1 MGQYKN
7 KLFAIDPGLLRGRLE
22 GRKMSEHGQKSG
34 SQPYTRI
41 LFEENKQ
48 VWRTMYLSFLC
59 VFVGIVA
66 AFGSIGFKFLID
78 FFHNLLFSGVL
89 SFKHDASLSPWGK
102 LVILVPAVG
111 IALANFIT
119 EKWAPEAKGHGVP
132 EVMVAVANN
141 GGKIRPV
148 VALVKVFAS
157 ALTIGSGGSVGKEGP
172 IVQIGS
178 SFGSTLGQVFKLTPR
193 ETIILVGAG
202 AAGGISATFNAPIGG
217 VMFALE
223 LILPE
228 YSIMTIMPLVVSS
241 IFSTY
246 ISTMILGTH
255 PAFVIPQYMMV
266 SSFELVNYA
275 LLGMAAGLVSVA
287 FIHTVY
293 FVEDF
298 FKKIRVPS
306 VVKALAGGTLVGVI
320 GLISLK
326 AFGSYFVYGVGYD
339 FLDSILA
346 NEMHS
351 LVMLL
356 SLIVLKVLAN
366 AISLGSGGS
375 GGIFA
380 PSLFL
385 GAALGGAVGIVA
397 NMLFPGTTG
406 SVAAYAIVGMGS
418 VVAGVTGGVLTSIIM
433 IFEMTRNYQIMLP
446 LMLGAVLSHFVAKL
460 LYKETMYTKKLT
472 RRGINIQFDKRI
484 STFKMITVGQIM
496 QKNIVSCP
504 SSSSVKETLAH
515 MHQHNLGVLP
525 VIDGKDV
532 LGTISYKELCT
543 AKPEQAESIKSLV
556 NKKNITIPIESDLY
570 DALEVMQEIKGNIL
584 IVMDKKDVMGLVT
597 IKRLLYSSMDKRRMS

>member
-1 MGQYKN
+1 MDEQGR
-7 KLFAIDPGLLRGRLE
+7 RG
-22 GRKMSEHGQKSG
+22 G
-34 SQPYTRI
+34 SQTYKRI

-48 VWRTMYLSFLC
+48 VWRTIYLSLLC
-59 VFVGIVA
+59 VLVGVVA
-66 AFGSIGFKFLID
+66 AFGSIGFRFLID

-89 SFKHDASLSPWGK
+89 SFKHNPSLSPWGK

-178 SFGSTLGQVFKLTPR
+178 SFGSTLGQIFKLTPR

-241 IFSTY
+241 IVSTY
-246 ISTMILGTH
+246 ISTLILGTH

-266 SSFELVNYA
+266 SSFELLNYA
-275 LLGMAAGLVSVA
+275 LLGLAAGLLSVA
-287 FIHTVY
+287 FIHLVY

-298 FKKIRVPS
+298 FKKIKIPS
-306 VVKALAGGTLVGVI
+306 IIKALVGGTLVGCI

-326 AFGSYFVYGVGYD
+326 AFGSYYVYGVGYD
-339 FLDSILA
+339 FLNGILA

-366 AISLGSGGS
+366 TLTLGAGGS

-385 GAALGGAVGIVA
+385 GAALGGSVGILA
-397 NMLFPGTTG
+397 NMIAPGSTG
-406 SVAAYAIVGMGS
+406 PVAAYAIVGMAS

-484 STFKMITVGQIM
+484 STFKMLSVGQIM
-496 QKNIVSCP
+496 QKNIVSC
-504 SSSSVKETLAH
+504 SSETSVKDTIEL
-515 MHQHNLGVLP
+515 MHRHNLGVLP
-525 VIDGKDV
+525 VIDDKTV
-532 LGTISYKELCT
+532 LGTISYKELYN
-543 AKPEQAESIKSLV
+543 AKPEQGEHIEPLV
-556 NKKNITIPIESDLY
+556 NKKNITIPSTSDLY
-570 DALEVMQEIKGNIL
+570 DALEVMQEIQGNIL
-584 IVMDKKDVMGLVT
+584 IVLDNEDVVGLVT
-597 IKRLLYSSMDKRRMS
+597 IKRLLYSSMDKRRNC

>member
-1 MGQYKN
+1 
-7 KLFAIDPGLLRGRLE
+7 
-22 GRKMSEHGQKSG
+22 MSELGQKED
-34 SQPYTRI
+34 SQAYTRV
-41 LFEENKQ
+41 LSEGNKQ
-48 VWRTMYLSFLC
+48 VWRTIYLSFLC
-59 VFVGIVA
+59 VLVGVVA

-78 FFHNLLFSGVL
+78 FFHNLLFSGTL
-89 SFKHDASLSPWGK
+89 SFKHNPALSPWGK

-148 VALVKVFAS
+148 VALVKTLAS

-178 SFGSTLGQVFKLTPR
+178 SFGSTLGQIFKLSPR

-241 IFSTY
+241 IVSTY
-246 ISTMILGTH
+246 ISTLILGTH

-266 SSFELVNYA
+266 SSFELLNYA
-275 LLGMAAGLVSVA
+275 LLGLAAGLLSVA
-287 FIHTVY
+287 FIHLVY

-298 FKKIRVPS
+298 FNKIKIPS
-306 VVKALAGGTLVGVI
+306 FVKALVGGTLVGLI
-320 GLISLK
+320 GLISLN
-326 AFGSYFVYGVGYD
+326 AFGSYYIYGVGYD
-339 FLDSILA
+339 FLNNILA
-346 NEMHS
+346 NEIHS

-356 SLIVLKVLAN
+356 ALIVLKLLAN
-366 AISLGSGGS
+366 TLTLGSGGS

-385 GAALGGAVGIVA
+385 GAALGGSVGVLA
-397 NMLFPGTTG
+397 NMLFPGSTG
-406 SVAAYAIVGMGS
+406 PVAAYAIVGMAA
-418 VVAGVTGGVLTSIIM
+418 VVSGVTGGVLTSIIM

-484 STFKMITVGQIM
+484 STFKMITVGQVM
-496 QKNIVSCP
+496 QKSII
-504 SSSSVKETLAH
+504 SSSPDASVEETLGL
-515 MHQHNLGVLP
+515 MHTHNLGVLP
-525 VIDGKDV
+525 VIDGKQV
-532 LGTISYKELCT
+532 LGSISYKELYT
-543 AKPEQAESIKSLV
+543 AKPKQGEKIGALI
-556 NKKNITIPIESDLY
+556 NKKDITIPMNSDLY
-570 DALEVMQEIKGNIL
+570 DALSVMQEIKGDIL
-584 IVMDKKDVMGLVT
+584 IVLDKDDVVGLVT
-597 IKRLLYSSMDKRRMS
+597 VKRLLYSSMDKRRMC

>member
-1 MGQYKN
+1 MDEQ
-7 KLFAIDPGLLRGRLE
+7 GLRFDSQTYRRIVSE
-22 GRKMSEHGQKSG
+22 GNR
-34 SQPYTRI
+34 
-41 LFEENKQ
+41 Q
-48 VWRTMYLSFLC
+48 VWRTIYLSLLC
-59 VFVGIVA
+59 VLVGVVA
-66 AFGSIGFKFLID
+66 AFGSIGFRFLID
-78 FFHNLLFSGVL
+78 FFHNLLFTGVL
-89 SFKHDASLSPWGK
+89 SFKHNPSLSPWGK
-102 LVILVPAVG
+102 LVVLVPAVG

-148 VALVKVFAS
+148 VALVKTLAS

-178 SFGSTLGQVFKLTPR
+178 SFGSTLGQLFKLTPR

-241 IFSTY
+241 IVSTY
-246 ISTMILGTH
+246 ISTLILGTH

-266 SSFELVNYA
+266 SSFELLNYA
-275 LLGMAAGLVSVA
+275 FLGLAAGLLSVA
-287 FIHTVY
+287 FIHLVY
-293 FVEDF
+293 FVEDLF
-298 FKKIRVPS
+298 HKIRVPS
-306 VVKALAGGTLVGVI
+306 LAKALVGGTLVGCI

-326 AFGSYFVYGVGYD
+326 AFGSYYVYGVGYD
-339 FLDSILA
+339 FLNGVLA

-356 SLIVLKVLAN
+356 SLMVLKVLAN
-366 AISLGSGGS
+366 TLTLGSGGS

-385 GAALGGAVGIVA
+385 GAALGGSIGILA
-397 NMLFPGTTG
+397 NMIAPGSTG

-484 STFKMITVGQIM
+484 STFKMLSVEQVM
-496 QKNIVSCP
+496 QKKIVFC
-504 SSSSVKETLAH
+504 SSTTSVQETLAL
-515 MHQHNLGVLP
+515 MHRHNLGVLP

-532 LGTISYKELCT
+532 LGTISYKELYNAT
-543 AKPEQAESIKSLV
+543 PEQSAPIEPLV
-556 NKKNITIPIESDLY
+556 NRRNITIPSTADLY
-570 DALEVMQEIKGNIL
+570 DALEVMQQSKGNIL
-584 IVMDKKDVMGLVT
+584 IVVDNDQVVGLVT
-597 IKRLLYSSMDKRRMS
+597 VKRLIYSSMDKRRNC

>member
-446 LMLGAVLSHFVAKL
+446 LMLGALLSHFVAKL

>member
-1 MGQYKN
+1 
-7 KLFAIDPGLLRGRLE
+7 
-22 GRKMSEHGQKSG
+22 
-34 SQPYTRI
+34 
-41 LFEENKQ
+41 
-48 VWRTMYLSFLC
+48 MYLSFLC

>member
-1 MGQYKN
+1 
-7 KLFAIDPGLLRGRLE
+7 
-22 GRKMSEHGQKSG
+22 MSENGQKG
-34 SQPYTRI
+34 DSQTYKRI
-41 LFEENKQ
+41 LFEGNKQ
-48 VWRTMYLSFLC
+48 VWRTIYLSFLC
-59 VFVGIVA
+59 VFVGVVA
-66 AFGSIGFKFLID
+66 AFGSIGFRFLID

-89 SFKHDASLSPWGK
+89 SFKHDPSLSPWGK

-178 SFGSTLGQVFKLTPR
+178 SFGSTLGQIFKLSPR

-228 YSIMTIMPLVVSS
+228 YSIMTIMPLIVSS
-241 IFSTY
+241 IVSTY
-246 ISTMILGTH
+246 ISTLILGTH

-266 SSFELVNYA
+266 SSFELLNYA
-275 LLGMAAGLVSVA
+275 LLGLAAGLLSVA
-287 FIHTVY
+287 FIHLVY
-293 FVEDF
+293 FVEDLF
-298 FKKIRVPS
+298 NKIKIPS
-306 VVKALAGGTLVGVI
+306 VIKALVGGTLVGVI
-320 GLISLK
+320 GLVSLH
-326 AFGSYFVYGVGYD
+326 AFGSYYVYGVGYD
-339 FLDSILA
+339 FLNSILA

-366 AISLGSGGS
+366 TLSLGSGGS

-385 GAALGGAVGIVA
+385 GAALGGSVGILA
-397 NMLFPGTTG
+397 NMLFPGSTG
-406 SVAAYAIVGMGS
+406 PVAAYAIVGMAS

-484 STFKMITVGQIM
+484 STFKMLSVGQIM
-496 QKNIVSCP
+496 QKNIVSCSP
-504 SSSSVKETLAH
+504 NFSVKETLAL

-532 LGTISYKELCT
+532 LGTISYKELYN
-543 AKPEQAESIKSLV
+543 AKPEQGERIEPLV
-556 NKKNITIPIESDLY
+556 NKKNITIPIQSDLY
-570 DALEVMQEIKGNIL
+570 DALAVIQEIKGDIL
-584 IVMDKKDVMGLVT
+584 IVVDKEDIVGLVT
-597 IKRLLYSSMDKRRMS
+597 VKRLLYSSMDKRRMC

>member
-1 MGQYKN
+1 M
-7 KLFAIDPGLLRGRLE
+7 I
-22 GRKMSEHGQKSG
+22 EHRQKGG

-41 LFEENKQ
+41 LLEENKQ
-48 VWRTMYLSFLC
+48 VWRTIYLSFLC
-59 VFVGIVA
+59 VLVGVVA
-66 AFGSIGFKFLID
+66 AFGSIGFRFLID
-78 FFHNLLFSGVL
+78 FFHNLLFSGTL
-89 SFKHDASLSPWGK
+89 SFKHNPSLSPWGK

-148 VALVKVFAS
+148 VALVKTLAS

-178 SFGSTLGQVFKLTPR
+178 SFGSTLGQLFKLTPR

-241 IFSTY
+241 IVSTY
-246 ISTMILGTH
+246 ISTLILGTH

-266 SSFELVNYA
+266 SSFELLNYA
-275 LLGMAAGLVSVA
+275 LLGMAAGLLSVA
-287 FIHTVY
+287 FIHSVY

-298 FKKIRVPS
+298 FKKIKVPS
-306 VVKALAGGTLVGVI
+306 IVKALVGGTLVGTI
-320 GLISLK
+320 GLISLQ
-326 AFGSYFVYGVGYD
+326 AFGSYYVYGVGYD
-339 FLDSILA
+339 FLNGILA

-351 LVMLL
+351 LFMLL

-366 AISLGSGGS
+366 TLTLGSGGS

-385 GAALGGAVGIVA
+385 GAALGGSVGILA
-397 NMLFPGTTG
+397 NMLFPGSTG
-406 SVAAYAIVGMGS
+406 PVAAYAIVGMAS

-472 RRGINIQFDKRI
+472 RRGINIQFDKRV
-484 STFKMITVGQIM
+484 STFKMISVGQIM
-496 QKNIVSCP
+496 QKNIVCC
-504 SSSSVKETLAH
+504 SSKSSVEETLAL
-515 MHQHNLGVLP
+515 MHKHNLGVLP

-532 LGTISYKELCT
+532 LGTISYKELYT
-543 AKPEQAESIKSLV
+543 AKPEQGGRIDSLV

-584 IVMDKKDVMGLVT
+584 IVVDKEDIVGLVT
-597 IKRLLYSSMDKRRMS
+597 VKRLLYSSMDKRRMC

>member
-1 MGQYKN
+1 
-7 KLFAIDPGLLRGRLE
+7 
-22 GRKMSEHGQKSG
+22 MSEHGQKSG

-246 ISTMILGTH
+246 ISTMIMGTH
-255 PAFVIPQYMMV
+255 PAFAIPQYMMV

-406 SVAAYAIVGMGS
+406 PVAAYAIVGMGS

-496 QKNIVSCP
+496 QKNIVSCS
-504 SSSSVKETLAH
+504 SSSSVKETLER

-543 AKPEQAESIKSLV
+543 AKAEQAESIKSLV

>member
-1 MGQYKN
+1 MDEQ
-7 KLFAIDPGLLRGRLE
+7 GLQGDSQTYRRIVFE
-22 GRKMSEHGQKSG
+22 GNR
-34 SQPYTRI
+34 
-41 LFEENKQ
+41 Q
-48 VWRTMYLSFLC
+48 VWRTIYLSLLC
-59 VFVGIVA
+59 VLVGIVA
-66 AFGSIGFKFLID
+66 AFGSIGFRFLID

-89 SFKHDASLSPWGK
+89 SFKHNPSLSPWGK

-148 VALVKVFAS
+148 VALVKTLAS

-178 SFGSTLGQVFKLTPR
+178 SFGSTLGQLFKLTPR

-241 IFSTY
+241 IVSTY
-246 ISTMILGTH
+246 ISTLILGTH
-255 PAFVIPQYMMV
+255 PAFGIPQYMMV
-266 SSFELVNYA
+266 SSFELLNYA
-275 LLGMAAGLVSVA
+275 LLGLAAGLLSVA
-287 FIHTVY
+287 FIHMVY
-293 FVEDF
+293 FVEDLF
-298 FKKIRVPS
+298 HKIKIPS
-306 VVKALAGGTLVGVI
+306 IIKALVGGTLVGCI

-326 AFGSYFVYGVGYD
+326 AFGSYYVYGVGYD
-339 FLDSILA
+339 FLNGVLA

-366 AISLGSGGS
+366 TLTLGSGGS

-385 GAALGGAVGIVA
+385 GAALGGSVGILA
-397 NMLFPGTTG
+397 NMIAPGSTG

-472 RRGINIQFDKRI
+472 RRGIHIQFDKRI
-484 STFKMITVGQIM
+484 STFKMLSVAQVM
-496 QKNIVSCP
+496 QKDIVFCSP
-504 SSSSVKETLAH
+504 TASVHDTLTL
-515 MHQHNLGVLP
+515 MHKHNLGVLP

-532 LGTISYKELCT
+532 LGSISYKELYN
-543 AKPEQAESIKSLV
+543 AKPEQSEPIEPLI
-556 NKKNITIPIESDLY
+556 NRKNITIPSTADLY
-570 DALEVMQEIKGNIL
+570 EALEVMQDSKGNIL
-584 IVMDKKDVMGLVT
+584 IVVDKDLIVGLVT
-597 IKRLLYSSMDKRRMS
+597 VKRLIYSSMDKRRHC

>member
-1 MGQYKN
+1 
-7 KLFAIDPGLLRGRLE
+7 
-22 GRKMSEHGQKSG
+22 MSGHGQKG
-34 SQPYTRI
+34 DSQTYTRI
-41 LFEENKQ
+41 LLEENKQ
-48 VWRTMYLSFLC
+48 VWRTIYLSLLC
-59 VFVGIVA
+59 VLVGVVA
-66 AFGSIGFKFLID
+66 AFGSIGFRLLID
-78 FFHNLLFSGVL
+78 FFHNLLFSGEL
-89 SFKHDASLSPWGK
+89 SFKHNPALSPWGK

-178 SFGSTLGQVFKLTPR
+178 SFGSTLAQILKLTPR

-241 IFSTY
+241 IVSTY
-246 ISTMILGTH
+246 ISTLILGTH

-266 SSFELVNYA
+266 SSLELLNYA
-275 LLGMAAGLVSVA
+275 LLGLAAGLLSVA
-287 FIHTVY
+287 FIHLVY

-298 FKKIRVPS
+298 FKKIRIPS
-306 VVKALAGGTLVGVI
+306 FFKAVLGGMLVGII
-320 GLISLK
+320 GLVCLK
-326 AFGSYFVYGVGYD
+326 AFGSYYVYGVGYD
-339 FLDSILA
+339 FLNSILA

-366 AISLGSGGS
+366 TLTLGSGGS

-385 GAALGGAVGIVA
+385 GAALGGSVGVLA
-397 NMLFPGTTG
+397 NMIAPGSTG
-406 SVAAYAIVGMGS
+406 PVAAYAIVGMAS

-496 QKNIVSCP
+496 QKDIVSC
-504 SSSSVKETLAH
+504 SSGTSVKDTLDL
-515 MHQHNLGVLP
+515 MHRHNLGVLP

-532 LGTISYKELCT
+532 LGTISYKELYN
-543 AKPEQAESIKSLV
+543 AKPEQAQRIEPLV
-556 NKKNITIPIESDLY
+556 NKKNITIPVGSDLK
-570 DALEVMQEIKGNIL
+570 DALEVMQDIKGNIL
-584 IVMDKKDVMGLVT
+584 IVVDKEDVVGLVT
-597 IKRLLYSSMDKRRMS
+597 IKRLLYSSMDKNRMC

>member
-1 MGQYKN
+1 
-7 KLFAIDPGLLRGRLE
+7 
-22 GRKMSEHGQKSG
+22 
-34 SQPYTRI
+34 
-41 LFEENKQ
+41 
-48 VWRTMYLSFLC
+48 MYLSFLC

-246 ISTMILGTH
+246 ISTMIMGTH
-255 PAFVIPQYMMV
+255 PAFAIPQYMMV

-406 SVAAYAIVGMGS
+406 PVAAYAIVGMGS

-496 QKNIVSCP
+496 QKNIVSCS
-504 SSSSVKETLAH
+504 SSSSVKETLER

-543 AKPEQAESIKSLV
+543 AKAEQAESIKSLV

>member
-1 MGQYKN
+1 
-7 KLFAIDPGLLRGRLE
+7 
-22 GRKMSEHGQKSG
+22 MSEQGQKG
-34 SQPYTRI
+34 DSQLYKRI
-41 LFEENKQ
+41 LFNENKQ
-48 VWRTMYLSFLC
+48 IWRTMYLSLLC
-59 VFVGIVA
+59 VLVGVVA
-66 AFGSIGFKFLID
+66 AFGSIGFKYLID
-78 FFHNLLFSGVL
+78 FFHNLLFSGTL
-89 SFKHDASLSPWGK
+89 SFKHNPALSPWGK

-178 SFGSTLGQVFKLTPR
+178 SFGSTLGQIFKLSPR

-241 IFSTY
+241 IVSTY
-246 ISTMILGTH
+246 ISTLIMGAH

-266 SSFELVNYA
+266 SSFELLNYA
-275 LLGMAAGLVSVA
+275 ILGLAAGLLSVA
-287 FIHTVY
+287 FIHLVY

-298 FKKIRVPS
+298 FNKIKIPS
-306 VVKALAGGTLVGVI
+306 VVKALVGGTLVGVI

-326 AFGSYFVYGVGYD
+326 AFGSYYVYGVGYD

-346 NEMHS
+346 NEMRS

-356 SLIVLKVLAN
+356 SLIVLKILAN
-366 AISLGSGGS
+366 TLSLGAGGS

-385 GAALGGAVGIVA
+385 GAALGGAVGILA
-397 NMLFPGTTG
+397 NMLFPGSTG
-406 SVAAYAIVGMGS
+406 PVAAYAIVGMAS

-496 QKNIVSCP
+496 QKNIVSC
-504 SSSSVKETLAH
+504 SSGSSVEDTLAL
-515 MHQHNLGVLP
+515 MHKHNLGVLP

-532 LGTISYKELCT
+532 LGTISYKELYT
-543 AKPEQAESIKSLV
+543 SKPGQTQKIASFV
-556 NKKNITIPIESDLY
+556 NKKNITIPSTSDLY
-570 DALEVMQEIKGNIL
+570 GALEVIQEIKGDVL
-584 IVMDKKDVMGLVT
+584 IVVDKEDIVGLVT
-597 IKRLLYSSMDKRRMS
+597 VKRLLYSSMDKRRMC

>member
-1 MGQYKN
+1 MIEQ
-7 KLFAIDPGLLRGRLE
+7 ADRGD
-22 GRKMSEHGQKSG
+22 
-34 SQPYTRI
+34 SQTYSRI
-41 LFEENKQ
+41 LHQGSKQ
-48 VWRTMYLSFLC
+48 VWRTIYLSFLC
-59 VFVGIVA
+59 VLVGVVA
-66 AFGSIGFKFLID
+66 AFGSIGFRFLID
-78 FFHNLLFSGVL
+78 FFHNLLFSGTL
-89 SFKHDASLSPWGK
+89 SFKNNPSLSPWGK

-148 VALVKVFAS
+148 VALVKTLAS

-178 SFGSTLGQVFKLTPR
+178 SFGSTLGQIFKLSPR

-241 IFSTY
+241 IVSTY

-266 SSFELVNYA
+266 SSYELLIYA
-275 LLGMAAGLVSVA
+275 LLGLAAGLLSVA
-287 FIHTVY
+287 FIHLVY
-293 FVEDF
+293 FVEDSF
-298 FKKIRVPS
+298 DKIKLPS
-306 VVKALAGGTLVGVI
+306 LVKAVVGGMLVGVI

-326 AFGSYFVYGVGYD
+326 AFGHYYIYGVGYE
-339 FLDSILA
+339 FLNIVLA

-351 LVMLL
+351 LAMLL
-356 SLIVLKVLAN
+356 SLIALKLLAN
-366 AISLGSGGS
+366 TLTLGAGGS

-385 GAALGGAVGIVA
+385 GAALGGSIGILA
-397 NMLFPGTTG
+397 NMLFPGATG
-406 SVAAYAIVGMGS
+406 PVAAYAIVGMAA
-418 VVAGVTGGVLTSIIM
+418 VVSGVTGGVLTSIIM
-433 IFEMTRNYQIMLP
+433 IFEMTRNYEIMLP

-460 LYKETMYTKKLT
+460 LYTETMYTKKLT

-484 STFKMITVGQIM
+484 STFKMISVGEVM
-496 QKNIVSCP
+496 QKQIVSCSP
-504 SSSSVKETLAH
+504 NSSVEETLSL

-525 VIDGKDV
+525 VIDGKHV
-532 LGTISYKELCT
+532 LGTISYKELYT
-543 AKPEQAESIKSLV
+543 AKPAKSERIESLV
-556 NKKNITIPIESDLY
+556 TKKDITIPVTSDLY
-570 DALEVMQEIKGNIL
+570 DALEVVQEIKGDIL
-584 IVMDKKDVMGLVT
+584 IVMDHEEIVGLVT
-597 IKRLLYSSMDKRRMS
+597 VKRLIYSSMDKRRKC

>member
-1 MGQYKN
+1 MGKPVQ
-7 KLFAIDPGLLRGRLE
+7 E
-22 GRKMSEHGQKSG
+22 GD
-34 SQPYTRI
+34 SQPFKRI

-48 VWRTMYLSFLC
+48 VWRTIYLSFLC

-66 AFGSIGFKFLID
+66 AFGSIGFRFLID
-78 FFHNLLFSGVL
+78 FFHNLLFSGTL
-89 SFKHDASLSPWGK
+89 SFRHNTSLSPWGN

-111 IALANFIT
+111 IALANYIT
-119 EKWAPEAKGHGVP
+119 QKWAPEAKGHGVP
-132 EVMVAVANN
+132 EVMLAVANN

-148 VALVKVFAS
+148 VALVKTLAS

-178 SFGSTLGQVFKLTPR
+178 SFGSTLGQVFKLSPR

-241 IFSTY
+241 IVSTY
-246 ISTMILGTH
+246 LSTMILGTH

-266 SSFELVNYA
+266 SSFELLNYA
-275 LLGMAAGLVSVA
+275 LLGLAAGLLSVA
-287 FIHTVY
+287 FIHLVY
-293 FVEDF
+293 SIEDF
-298 FKKIRVPS
+298 FERIKIPS
-306 VVKALAGGTLVGVI
+306 VFKAVIGGIIVGSL
-320 GLISLK
+320 GLISMK
-326 AFGSYFVYGVGYD
+326 AFGSYYVYGVGYD
-339 FLDSILA
+339 FLDGILA
-346 NEMHS
+346 NEMHYLGM
-351 LVMLL
+351 LV

-366 AISLGSGGS
+366 ALSLGSGGS

-385 GAALGGAVGIVA
+385 GAALGGSVGIVA

-406 SVAAYAIVGMGS
+406 PVAAYAIVGMGS

-472 RRGINIQFDKRI
+472 RRGINIQLDKRI
-484 STFKMITVGQIM
+484 SIFKMLTVGQIM
-496 QKNIVSCP
+496 QKHIISCSP
-504 SSSSVKETLAH
+504 DSSVRETLAL
-515 MHQHNLGVLP
+515 MHEHNLGVLP

-532 LGTISYKELCT
+532 LGTISYKELYT
-543 AKPEQAESIKSLV
+543 AKPEQSERIEPLI
-556 NKKNITIPIESDLY
+556 NKKNITIPNTSDLY
-570 DALEVMQEIKGNIL
+570 EALEVMHEIKGNIL
-584 IVMDKKDVMGLVT
+584 IVLDKEDVVGLVT
-597 IKRLLYSSMDKRRMS
+597 VKRLLYSSMDKRRMC